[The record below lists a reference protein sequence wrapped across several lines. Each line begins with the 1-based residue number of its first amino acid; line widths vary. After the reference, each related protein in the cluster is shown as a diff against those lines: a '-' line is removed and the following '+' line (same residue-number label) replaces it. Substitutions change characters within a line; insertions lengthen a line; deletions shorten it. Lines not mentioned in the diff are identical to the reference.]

1 MKDDDWRLDIEWS
14 GDDELCE
21 IYLEALEQIAKSNEN
36 IRAVEDELRKR
47 YRIHATVPVELLSA
61 KYRIEVSDIVV
72 IEKFKEKE
80 RT

>member
-47 YRIHATVPVELLSA
+47 YRIHPTVPVELLSA

>member
-21 IYLEALEQIAKSNEN
+21 IYLEALEQIAESNEN